1 MAQTQRDLNT
11 RYSKKSGASYHTTS
25 VEVTEVERVKTET
38 KPEMVVAVVPTE
50 ENHLPKASGVRPSV
64 AASLENSIE
73 KNMAVWIALANH

>member
-1 MAQTQRDLNT
+1 MPLTQKDLNA
-11 RYSKKSGASYHTTS
+11 RYSKRSGASHQTTS

-38 KPEMVVAVVPTE
+38 KPESVLVAAPSE
-50 ENHLPKASGVRPSV
+50 GYDSPKASGVRSSV